1 MMTMSK
7 KTSGKSNPGVNQI
20 FFIMVPL
27 KFSPSCNRT
36 NSTSFLNN
44 LELGISSCYVARVG
58 TNFASF
64 LLSAVPFSRC
74 PIYASFL
81 FRAIPIVIGN
91 IPVVP
96 NFINLLIYMSY
107 CKIT

>member
-64 LLSAVPFSRC
+64 LLFSRC

-81 FRAIPIVIGN
+81 FCATPIVIGN
-91 IPVVP
+91 TPV
-96 NFINLLIYMSY
+96 
-107 CKIT
+107 